1 MPESGGD
8 LVQRS
13 GNDLINRLIELSRD
27 AIAYTM
33 ARTSILKDAEGTRQ
47 ALIRAGLDLF
57 GRNGFDATST
67 REIAQAA
74 KVNSA
79 GIAYHFGGKDGLRQA
94 CAEAI
99 IARMQAVLAGG
110 APGGTIAVD
119 AADRDAATEQ
129 LLSLID
135 RVVAFLTTVPESEV
149 VARFVVREML
159 TPSPAFETIYGGLF
173 EPVHRRICGV
183 WAAATGMEPEAPA
196 TRLAVFAAI
205 GQVFY
210 FRIARP
216 AVTRRMGWDDIG
228 PDQARAITGTIR
240 RAVRASILACRGE
253 AS

>member
-1 MPESGGD
+1 MSP
-8 LVQRS
+8 
-13 GNDLINRLIELSRD
+13 
-27 AIAYTM
+27 AM
-33 ARTSILKDAEGTRQ
+33 ARKSILKDADGTRQ

-74 KVNSA
+74 GVNSA

-99 IARMQAVLAGG
+99 IARLQAVLAGG
-110 APGGTIAVD
+110 APSVAIAID
-119 AADRDAATEQ
+119 ASDRDMAAEQ
-129 LLSLID
+129 LLTLID
-135 RVVAFLTTVPESEV
+135 RVVAFLTTVPESEL

-159 TPSPAFETIYGGLF
+159 TPGPAFETLYGGLF
-173 EPVHRRICGV
+173 APVHRRVCEV

-210 FRIARP
+210 FRLARP
-216 AVTRRMGWDDIG
+216 AITRRMGWDGIG
-228 PDQARAITGTIR
+228 PDEARAIAETVR
-240 RAVRASILACRGE
+240 RSVRASILACRGE
-253 AS
+253 VT

>member
-1 MPESGGD
+1 
-8 LVQRS
+8 
-13 GNDLINRLIELSRD
+13 
-27 AIAYTM
+27 M
-33 ARTSILKDAEGTRQ
+33 ARSSIIKDAEGTRL

-74 KVNSA
+74 GVNSA
-79 GIAYHFGGKDGLRQA
+79 GIAYHFGGKDGLRKA

-99 IARMQAVLAGG
+99 IARMQGVLAGG
-110 APGGTIAVD
+110 APAVSMALD
-119 AADRDAATEQ
+119 VSDRDAAAEQ
-129 LLSLID
+129 LLALID

-159 TPSPAFETIYGGLF
+159 TPSQAFEALYGGLF
-173 EPVHRRICGV
+173 EPVHRRACQV
-183 WAAATGMEPEAPA
+183 WAAATGMEPEAPE
-196 TRLAVFAAI
+196 TKLAVFAAV

-216 AVTRRMGWDDIG
+216 AVTRRLGWDGIG
-228 PDQARAITGTIR
+228 PDEARLIGETIR
-240 RAVRASILACRGE
+240 RSVRASILACRGE

>member
-1 MPESGGD
+1 
-8 LVQRS
+8 
-13 GNDLINRLIELSRD
+13 
-27 AIAYTM
+27 M
-33 ARTSILKDAEGTRQ
+33 ARKSILNDAEGTRQ

-99 IARMQAVLAGG
+99 IARIQAVLMGG
-110 APGGTIAVD
+110 APGAVITID
-119 AADRDAATEQ
+119 AADRDVAAEQ

-135 RVVAFLTTVPESEV
+135 RMVVFLTTAPESEMI
-149 VARFVVREML
+149 ARFVVREMF
-159 TPSPAFETIYGGLF
+159 TPSPAFDTIYGGLF
-173 EPVHRRICGV
+173 APVHRRVCQV
-183 WAAATGMEPEAPA
+183 WAAATGMDPEAPA
-196 TRLAVFAAI
+196 TKLAVFAAI
-205 GQVFY
+205 GQVLY

-216 AVTRRMGWDDIG
+216 AVTRRMGWDEIG
-228 PDQARAITGTIR
+228 PTEAGAITETIR
-240 RAVRASILACRGE
+240 RSLRASILACRGE

>member
-1 MPESGGD
+1 
-8 LVQRS
+8 
-13 GNDLINRLIELSRD
+13 
-27 AIAYTM
+27 M
-33 ARTSILKDAEGTRQ
+33 ARVSIIEDVEGTRQ

-74 KVNSA
+74 GVNSA

-99 IARMQAVLAGG
+99 IARMQGVLAGG
-110 APGGTIAVD
+110 SPAVSMALD
-119 AADRDAATEQ
+119 ATDRDAATEQ
-129 LLSLID
+129 LLALIG

-149 VARFVVREML
+149 VARFVMREML
-159 TPSPAFETIYGGLF
+159 TPSPAFEALYGGLF
-173 EPVHRRICGV
+173 EPVHRRVCRV
-183 WAAATGMEPEAPA
+183 WAAATGMEPEAPE
-196 TRLAVFAAI
+196 TKLAVFAAI

-216 AVTRRMGWDDIG
+216 AVTRRLGWDGIG
-228 PDQARAITGTIR
+228 AEEARLIGEAIR
-240 RAVRASILACRGE
+240 RSVRASILACRGE

>member
-1 MPESGGD
+1 MFP
-8 LVQRS
+8 
-13 GNDLINRLIELSRD
+13 
-27 AIAYTM
+27 AM
-33 ARTSILKDAEGTRQ
+33 ARKSILKDADGTRQ

-74 KVNSA
+74 GVNSA

-99 IARMQAVLAGG
+99 IQRLQAVLAGG
-110 APGGTIAVD
+110 APAVSIAID
-119 AADRDAATEQ
+119 AADRDMAAEQ
-129 LLSLID
+129 LLALID
-135 RVVAFLTTVPESEV
+135 RVVAFLTTVPESEL

-159 TPSPAFETIYGGLF
+159 TPSPAFETLYGGLF
-173 EPVHRRICGV
+173 APVHRRVCQV

-210 FRIARP
+210 FRLARP
-216 AVTRRMGWDDIG
+216 AIMRRMGWDGIG
-228 PDQARAITGTIR
+228 PDEARAIADTVR
-240 RAVRASILACRGE
+240 RSVRASILACRGE
-253 AS
+253 AT

>member
-1 MPESGGD
+1 
-8 LVQRS
+8 
-13 GNDLINRLIELSRD
+13 
-27 AIAYTM
+27 M
-33 ARTSILKDAEGTRQ
+33 ARQCYAFAMARKSVLKDADGTRQ

-74 KVNSA
+74 GVNSA

-99 IARMQAVLAGG
+99 ITRMQGVLANGG
-110 APGGTIAVD
+110 DT
-119 AADRDAATEQ
+119 AAMAAGAGDRDMAAEQ
-129 LLSLID
+129 VLALVD

-149 VARFVVREML
+149 VARFIVREMF
-159 TPSPAFETIYGGLF
+159 TPSPAFEAIYGGLF
-173 EPVHRRICGV
+173 EPVHRRLCQV
-183 WAAATGMEPEAPA
+183 WAAATGMEPEAPE

-205 GQVFY
+205 GQIFY

-216 AVTRRMGWDDIG
+216 AVTRRMGWDGIG
-228 PDQARAITGTIR
+228 EGEARAIAEAVR
-240 RAVRASILACRGE
+240 RSVRASILACRGE

>member
-1 MPESGGD
+1 
-8 LVQRS
+8 
-13 GNDLINRLIELSRD
+13 
-27 AIAYTM
+27 M
-33 ARTSILKDAEGTRQ
+33 ARRSILKDAEGTRQ

-79 GIAYHFGGKDGLRQA
+79 GIAYHFGGKDGLRRA

-110 APGGTIAVD
+110 APAVPSTLD
-119 AADRDAATEQ
+119 AADRDAAAEQ
-129 LLSLID
+129 LLALID

-159 TPSPAFETIYGGLF
+159 TPGPAFDVIYGGLF
-173 EPVHRRICGV
+173 APVHRRICEV
-183 WAAATGMEPEAPA
+183 WAAATGMAAEAPA

-216 AVTRRMGWDDIG
+216 AITRRMGWDGIG
-228 PDQARAITGTIR
+228 PDEARAITATVR
-240 RAVRASILACRGE
+240 RSVRASILACRGE

>member
-1 MPESGGD
+1 
-8 LVQRS
+8 
-13 GNDLINRLIELSRD
+13 
-27 AIAYTM
+27 M

-79 GIAYHFGGKDGLRQA
+79 GIAYHFGGKDGLRKA

-99 IARMQAVLAGG
+99 IARMQAVLMGG
-110 APGGTIAVD
+110 EPTAPI
-119 AADRDAATEQ
+119 AADRDVATEH
-129 LLSLID
+129 LLALID
-135 RVVAFLTTVPESEV
+135 RMIAFLTTAPESEMI
-149 VARFVVREML
+149 ARFVVREMF
-159 TPSPAFETIYGGLF
+159 TPSPAFDTIYGGLF
-173 EPVHRRICGV
+173 EPVHRRVCEV

-205 GQVFY
+205 GQLVY

-216 AVTRRMGWDDIG
+216 AVTRRMGWDRIG
-228 PDQARAITGTIR
+228 PEQARAIAETIR
-240 RAVRASILACRGE
+240 RSVRASILACRGE

>member
-1 MPESGGD
+1 
-8 LVQRS
+8 
-13 GNDLINRLIELSRD
+13 
-27 AIAYTM
+27 M
-33 ARTSILKDAEGTRQ
+33 ARSSIIKDADGTRL

-74 KVNSA
+74 GVNSA
-79 GIAYHFGGKDGLRQA
+79 GIAYHFGGKDGLRKA

-99 IARMQAVLAGG
+99 IARMQGVLTGG
-110 APGGTIAVD
+110 APAVSMALD
-119 AADRDAATEQ
+119 VNDRDAAAEQ
-129 LLSLID
+129 LLALID

-159 TPSPAFETIYGGLF
+159 TPSQAFEALYGGLF
-173 EPVHRRICGV
+173 EPVHRRACQV
-183 WAAATGMEPEAPA
+183 WAAATGMEPEAPE
-196 TRLAVFAAI
+196 TKLAVFAAI

-216 AVTRRMGWDDIG
+216 AVTRRLGWDGIG
-228 PDQARAITGTIR
+228 PDEARLIGETIR
-240 RAVRASILACRGE
+240 RSVRASILACRGE

>member
-1 MPESGGD
+1 
-8 LVQRS
+8 
-13 GNDLINRLIELSRD
+13 
-27 AIAYTM
+27 M

-94 CAEAI
+94 CAEAV
-99 IARMQAVLAGG
+99 IARIQAVLVGG
-110 APGGTIAVD
+110 ATSVAIAVD
-119 AADRDAATEQ
+119 PVDRDMAAEQ
-129 LLSLID
+129 LLSLVD
-135 RVVAFLTTVPESEV
+135 RMVAFLTTAPESELI
-149 VARFVVREML
+149 ARFVVREML

-173 EPVHRRICGV
+173 EPVHRRVCQV
-183 WAAATGMEPEAPA
+183 WAAATGMAPEAPA
-196 TRLAVFAAI
+196 TRLVVFAAI
-205 GQVFY
+205 GQVVY

-216 AVTRRMGWDDIG
+216 AVTRRMGWDGVG
-228 PDQARAITGTIR
+228 PDEARAIAETIR
-240 RAVRASILACRGE
+240 RSVRASILACRGE

>member
-1 MPESGGD
+1 
-8 LVQRS
+8 
-13 GNDLINRLIELSRD
+13 
-27 AIAYTM
+27 M

-47 ALIRAGLDLF
+47 ALIGAGLDLF

-94 CAEAI
+94 CAEVI
-99 IARMQAVLAGG
+99 VARIQAVLVGG
-110 APGGTIAVD
+110 ATSVAIAVD
-119 AADRDAATEQ
+119 PVDRDMAAEQ
-129 LLSLID
+129 LLSLVD
-135 RVVAFLTTVPESEV
+135 RMVAFLTTAPESELI
-149 VARFVVREML
+149 ARFVVREML

-173 EPVHRRICGV
+173 EPVHRRVCQV
-183 WAAATGMEPEAPA
+183 WAAATGMAPEAPA

-205 GQVFY
+205 GQVVY

-216 AVTRRMGWDDIG
+216 AVTRRMGWDGVG
-228 PDQARAITGTIR
+228 PDEARAIAETIR
-240 RAVRASILACRGE
+240 RSVRASILACRGE

>member
-1 MPESGGD
+1 
-8 LVQRS
+8 
-13 GNDLINRLIELSRD
+13 
-27 AIAYTM
+27 M

-94 CAEAI
+94 CAEVI
-99 IARMQAVLAGG
+99 VARIQAVLVGG
-110 APGGTIAVD
+110 ATSVAIAVD
-119 AADRDAATEQ
+119 PVDRDMAAEQ
-129 LLSLID
+129 LLSLVD
-135 RVVAFLTTVPESEV
+135 RMVAFLTTAPESELI
-149 VARFVVREML
+149 ARFVVREML

-173 EPVHRRICGV
+173 EPVHRRVCQV
-183 WAAATGMEPEAPA
+183 WAAATGMAPEAPA

-205 GQVFY
+205 GQVVY

-216 AVTRRMGWDDIG
+216 AVTRRMGWDGVG
-228 PDQARAITGTIR
+228 PDEARAIAETIR
-240 RAVRASILACRGE
+240 RSVRASILAYRGE

>member
-1 MPESGGD
+1 
-8 LVQRS
+8 
-13 GNDLINRLIELSRD
+13 
-27 AIAYTM
+27 M
-33 ARTSILKDAEGTRQ
+33 ARASILKDAEGTRQ

-99 IARMQAVLAGG
+99 IARMQAVLVTG
-110 APGGTIAVD
+110 APPIAIT
-119 AADRDAATEQ
+119 AEAIDRDVAAEL

-135 RVVAFLTTVPESEV
+135 RMIAFLTTAPESEMI
-149 VARFVVREML
+149 ARFVVREMF
-159 TPSPAFETIYGGLF
+159 TPSPAFDTIYCGLF
-173 EPVHRRICGV
+173 EPVHRRVCQV

-196 TRLAVFAAI
+196 TRLAVFTAI
-205 GQVFY
+205 GQLIY

-216 AVTRRMGWDDIG
+216 AVTRRMGWDGIG
-228 PDQARAITGTIR
+228 PDEARAITQTIR
-240 RAVRASILACRGE
+240 RSVRASILACRGE
-253 AS
+253 VS

>member
-1 MPESGGD
+1 
-8 LVQRS
+8 
-13 GNDLINRLIELSRD
+13 
-27 AIAYTM
+27 M
-33 ARTSILKDAEGTRQ
+33 ARSSIIKDAEGTRL

-74 KVNSA
+74 GVNSA
-79 GIAYHFGGKDGLRQA
+79 GIAYHFGGKDGLRKA

-99 IARMQAVLAGG
+99 IARMQGVLAGG
-110 APGGTIAVD
+110 APAVSMALD
-119 AADRDAATEQ
+119 VSDRDAAAEQ
-129 LLSLID
+129 LLALID

-159 TPSPAFETIYGGLF
+159 TPSQAFEALYGGLF
-173 EPVHRRICGV
+173 EPVHRRACQV
-183 WAAATGMEPEAPA
+183 WAAATGMEPEAPE
-196 TRLAVFAAI
+196 TKLAVFAAI

-216 AVTRRMGWDDIG
+216 AVTRRLDWDGIG
-228 PDQARAITGTIR
+228 PDEARLIGETIR
-240 RAVRASILACRGE
+240 RSVRASILACRGE

>member
-1 MPESGGD
+1 
-8 LVQRS
+8 
-13 GNDLINRLIELSRD
+13 
-27 AIAYTM
+27 M

-79 GIAYHFGGKDGLRQA
+79 GIAYHFGGKDGLRKA

-99 IARMQAVLAGG
+99 IARMQTVLAGG
-110 APGGTIAVD
+110 TPVVVIVAGV
-119 AADRDAATEQ
+119 ADRDAAAEQ
-129 LLSLID
+129 LLSLVD
-135 RVVAFLTTVPESEV
+135 RMVAFLTTAPESEMI
-149 VARFVVREML
+149 ARFVVREMF
-159 TPSPAFETIYGGLF
+159 TPGPAFETIYGGLF
-173 EPVHRRICGV
+173 EPVHRRVCQV

-205 GQVFY
+205 GQLIY

-216 AVTRRMGWDDIG
+216 AVTRRMGWGGIG
-228 PDQARAITGTIR
+228 PEEARAIGDTVR
-240 RAVRASILACRGE
+240 RSVRASILACRGD

>member
-1 MPESGGD
+1 
-8 LVQRS
+8 
-13 GNDLINRLIELSRD
+13 
-27 AIAYTM
+27 M
-33 ARTSILKDAEGTRQ
+33 ARVSIIEDVEGTRQ

-74 KVNSA
+74 GVNSA

-99 IARMQAVLAGG
+99 IARMQGVLAGG
-110 APGGTIAVD
+110 SPAVSMALD
-119 AADRDAATEQ
+119 VTDRDAATEQ
-129 LLSLID
+129 LLALIG
-135 RVVAFLTTVPESEV
+135 RVVTFLTTVPESEV

-159 TPSPAFETIYGGLF
+159 TPSPAFEALYGGLF
-173 EPVHRRICGV
+173 EPVHRRVCQV
-183 WAAATGMEPEAPA
+183 WAAATGMEPEAPE
-196 TRLAVFAAI
+196 TKLAVFAAI

-216 AVTRRMGWDDIG
+216 AVTRRLGWDGIG
-228 PDQARAITGTIR
+228 PHEARLIGETIR
-240 RAVRASILACRGE
+240 RSVRASILACRGE

>member
-1 MPESGGD
+1 
-8 LVQRS
+8 
-13 GNDLINRLIELSRD
+13 
-27 AIAYTM
+27 M
-33 ARTSILKDAEGTRQ
+33 ARSSIIKDAEGTRL

-74 KVNSA
+74 GVNSA
-79 GIAYHFGGKDGLRQA
+79 GIAYHFGGKDGLRKA

-99 IARMQAVLAGG
+99 IARMQGVLAGG
-110 APGGTIAVD
+110 APAVSMTLD
-119 AADRDAATEQ
+119 VSDRDAAAEQ
-129 LLSLID
+129 LLALID

-159 TPSPAFETIYGGLF
+159 TPSQAFEALYGGLF
-173 EPVHRRICGV
+173 EPVHRRACQV
-183 WAAATGMEPEAPA
+183 WAAATGMEPEAPE
-196 TRLAVFAAI
+196 TKLAVFAAI

-216 AVTRRMGWDDIG
+216 AVTRRLGWDGIG
-228 PDQARAITGTIR
+228 PDEARLIGETIR
-240 RAVRASILACRGE
+240 RSVRASILACRGE

>member
-1 MPESGGD
+1 
-8 LVQRS
+8 
-13 GNDLINRLIELSRD
+13 
-27 AIAYTM
+27 M

-99 IARMQAVLAGG
+99 IARIQAVLVGG
-110 APGGTIAVD
+110 ATSVAIAID
-119 AADRDAATEQ
+119 PADRDMAAEQ
-129 LLSLID
+129 LLSLVD
-135 RVVAFLTTVPESEV
+135 RMVAFLTTAPESELI
-149 VARFVVREML
+149 ARFVVREML

-173 EPVHRRICGV
+173 EPVHRRVCRV
-183 WAAATGMEPEAPA
+183 WAAATGMAPEAPA

-205 GQVFY
+205 GQVVY

-216 AVTRRMGWDDIG
+216 AVTRRMGWDDVG
-228 PDQARAITGTIR
+228 PDEARAIAETIR
-240 RAVRASILACRGE
+240 RSVRASILACRGE

>member
-1 MPESGGD
+1 
-8 LVQRS
+8 
-13 GNDLINRLIELSRD
+13 
-27 AIAYTM
+27 M

-110 APGGTIAVD
+110 APAVSMAID
-119 AADRDAATEQ
+119 AADRDVAAEQ
-129 LLSLID
+129 LLALID
-135 RVVAFLTTVPESEV
+135 RVVTFLTTVPESEMI
-149 VARFVVREML
+149 ARFVVREML
-159 TPSPAFETIYGGLF
+159 TPSPAFEAIYGGLF
-173 EPVHRRICGV
+173 EPVHRRVCQV

-205 GQVFY
+205 GQVVY

-216 AVTRRMGWDDIG
+216 AVTRRMGWDGIG
-228 PDQARAITGTIR
+228 PEEARAIGETVR
-240 RAVRASILACRGE
+240 RSVRASILACRGE

>member
-1 MPESGGD
+1 
-8 LVQRS
+8 
-13 GNDLINRLIELSRD
+13 
-27 AIAYTM
+27 M

-99 IARMQAVLAGG
+99 IARIQAVLLGG
-110 APGGTIAVD
+110 GPSVAMAVD
-119 AADRDAATEQ
+119 PADRDMAAEQ
-129 LLSLID
+129 LLSLVD
-135 RVVAFLTTVPESEV
+135 RMVAFLTTALESELI
-149 VARFVVREML
+149 ARFVVREML
-159 TPSPAFETIYGGLF
+159 TPGPAFETIYGGLF
-173 EPVHRRICGV
+173 EPVHRRVCQV
-183 WAAATGMEPEAPA
+183 WAAATGMAPEAPA

-205 GQVFY
+205 GQVVY

-216 AVTRRMGWDDIG
+216 AVTRRMGWDGVG
-228 PDQARAITGTIR
+228 PDEARAIAETVR
-240 RAVRASILACRGE
+240 RSVRASILACRGE

>member
-1 MPESGGD
+1 
-8 LVQRS
+8 
-13 GNDLINRLIELSRD
+13 
-27 AIAYTM
+27 M
-33 ARTSILKDAEGTRQ
+33 ARTSILNDAEGTRQ

-94 CAEAI
+94 CAEAV
-99 IARMQAVLAGG
+99 IARIQAVLVGG
-110 APGGTIAVD
+110 ATSVVIAVD
-119 AADRDAATEQ
+119 PVDRDTAAEQ
-129 LLSLID
+129 LLSLVD
-135 RVVAFLTTVPESEV
+135 RMVAFLTTAPESELI
-149 VARFVVREML
+149 ARFVVREML

-173 EPVHRRICGV
+173 EPVHRRVCQV
-183 WAAATGMEPEAPA
+183 WAAATGMAPEAPA

-205 GQVFY
+205 GQVVY

-216 AVTRRMGWDDIG
+216 AVTRRMGWDGVG
-228 PDQARAITGTIR
+228 PDEARAIAETIR
-240 RAVRASILACRGE
+240 RSVRASILACRGE